1 MTMKRDYRT
10 HHDQLVE
17 RRESVCETYMSASHI
32 SLIFDKVYPKA
43 LTRVA
48 EEMENMQLCRY
59 TVIED
64 NKIFLMQPDY
74 GMFGDDEEFR
84 QIVSELFE
92 EENYGIIYID

>member
-1 MTMKRDYRT
+1 MKRDYRI

-17 RRESVCETYMSASHI
+17 RRESVCEIRMDDDRIT
-32 SLIFDKVYPKA
+32 LTFDKVYPKA
-43 LTRVA
+43 LARVA

>member
-1 MTMKRDYRT
+1 MGIDYKP
-10 HHDQLVE
+10 HYDQLVG
-17 RRESVCETYMSASHI
+17 RRESVCEIRMDADRIT
-32 SLIFDKVYPKA
+32 LIFDRVYPKA
-43 LTRVA
+43 LARVA

>member
-1 MTMKRDYRT
+1 MGRDYRT

-17 RRESVCETYMSASHI
+17 RRESVCEVRMDADRIALT
-32 SLIFDKVYPKA
+32 FDKVYPKA
-43 LTRVA
+43 LARVA

-59 TVIED
+59 TVVED

>member
-17 RRESVCETYMSASHI
+17 RRESVCETRMDADRI
-32 SLIFDKVYPKA
+32 TLTFDKVYPKA
-43 LTRVA
+43 LVRVA

-84 QIVSELFE
+84 GIVSELFE

>member
-1 MTMKRDYRT
+1 M
-10 HHDQLVE
+10 
-17 RRESVCETYMSASHI
+17 A
-32 SLIFDKVYPKA
+32 
-43 LTRVA
+43 RVA

>member
-1 MTMKRDYRT
+1 MKRDYRT

-17 RRESVCETYMSASHI
+17 RRESVCEVRMDADRIT
-32 SLIFDKVYPKA
+32 LTFDNVYPKA
-43 LTRVA
+43 LARVA

>member
-1 MTMKRDYRT
+1 MKKYCKT

-17 RRESVCETYMSASHI
+17 RRESVCEIRMDADRIT
-32 SLIFDKVYPKA
+32 LTFDKVYPKA
-43 LTRVA
+43 LARVA

-59 TVIED
+59 TVIEG

>member
-1 MTMKRDYRT
+1 MKRDYRT

-17 RRESVCETYMSASHI
+17 RRESVCEVRMDADRIT
-32 SLIFDKVYPKA
+32 LTFDKVYPKA
-43 LTRVA
+43 LARVA

>member
-1 MTMKRDYRT
+1 MKRDYRT

-17 RRESVCETYMSASHI
+17 RRESVCEVRMDADRIT
-32 SLIFDKVYPKA
+32 LTFDKVYPKA
-43 LTRVA
+43 LARVA
-48 EEMENMQLCRY
+48 EEMENMHLCRY
-59 TVIED
+59 TVVED

>member
-1 MTMKRDYRT
+1 MGRYRI

-17 RRESVCETYMSASHI
+17 RRESVCEIRMDADRITLM
-32 SLIFDKVYPKA
+32 FDKVYPKA
-43 LTRVA
+43 LARVA

>member
-1 MTMKRDYRT
+1 
-10 HHDQLVE
+10 
-17 RRESVCETYMSASHI
+17 MSASHI

-43 LTRVA
+43 LARVA

>member
-1 MTMKRDYRT
+1 MGRGYKT

-17 RRESVCETYMSASHI
+17 RRESICEIRMDADCIT
-32 SLIFDKVYPKA
+32 LTFDKVYPKA
-43 LTRVA
+43 LARVA

-59 TVIED
+59 TVIEG

>member
-1 MTMKRDYRT
+1 MKRDYRT

-17 RRESVCETYMSASHI
+17 RRESVCEVRMDADRIT
-32 SLIFDKVYPKA
+32 LTFDKVYPKA
-43 LTRVA
+43 LARVA

-84 QIVSELFE
+84 TIVTELFE

>member
-1 MTMKRDYRT
+1 MGRYRI

-17 RRESVCETYMSASHI
+17 RRESVCEVRMDADRIT
-32 SLIFDKVYPKA
+32 LTFDKVYPKA
-43 LTRVA
+43 LARVA

-64 NKIFLMQPDY
+64 NKIFLMQPDC

>member
-1 MTMKRDYRT
+1 MKRDYRI

-17 RRESVCETYMSASHI
+17 RRESVCEVRMDADRIT
-32 SLIFDKVYPKA
+32 LTFDKVYPKA
-43 LTRVA
+43 LARVS

-59 TVIED
+59 TVVED

>member
-1 MTMKRDYRT
+1 MGIDYKP
-10 HHDQLVE
+10 HYDQLVG
-17 RRESVCETYMSASHI
+17 RRESVCEIRMDADRIT
-32 SLIFDKVYPKA
+32 LTLDRVYPKA
-43 LTRVA
+43 LARVA

-59 TVIED
+59 TVVED

-84 QIVSELFE
+84 EIVSELFE